1 MQVYKKFLHLWLPLL
16 KHTCPIPSAPMLP
29 SHPFPF
35 QPSLQH
41 HPSVPHHS
49 HGPCV
54 FLQPHQQ
61 SLPSFAMAVVGN
73 SAIYNDDSRL
83 LYLALICSARIYY
96 ITIQDILY
104 LEDYLCWYIRGPFR
118 KLPCFHHIH
127 FLSNLVCNTIL
138 LSHTIHIYLAFSC
151 NPPSNLYLCLR

>member
-1 MQVYKKFLHLWLPLL
+1 
-16 KHTCPIPSAPMLP
+16 MLP

-49 HGPCV
+49 HLPCF
-54 FLQPHQQ
+54 FLHPHQQ

-83 LYLALICSARIYY
+83 LYVALICFARIYY
-96 ITIQDILY
+96 LY
-104 LEDYLCWYIRGPFR
+104 NYTGHFIPRTLPLLVHTWPIPKAPMLPSHPFPFHPN
-118 KLPCFHHIH
+118 LQHHPSVPHHSHSPCV
-127 FLSNLVCNTIL
+127 FLHPFQQSCPSFSIL
-138 LSHTIHIYLAFSC
+138 LVVTLLSSMA
-151 NPPSNLYLCLR
+151 